1 MQHMKRNRKEACEDV
16 CLRSDEH
23 LIRLTLV
30 KDFESAAAPT
40 YLFNL
45 AMKAT
50 THA

>member
-1 MQHMKRNRKEACEDV
+1 MQHMQRNRKEAREDV
-16 CLRSDEH
+16 CLSSDKH
-23 LIRLTLV
+23 LLRLTLV

-45 AMKAT
+45 AMNAT